1 MQITPEDLRHHYA
14 SLSDEFLLE
23 VEESDLTELGRKYYE
38 AELAHRNLRRG
49 GAPESAAAHEFDADA
64 ENAVE
69 IGPDWKENAA
79 CPASFTAVPGSAHA
93 PEAEHA
99 CDVLIAVGIPCQLSL
114 VPHDPTGNDPDRG
127 SFDVYQVLVPQS
139 LNLKAVSVL
148 DVEIFNPQTE
158 AEWRAHLACLSDD
171 ELRELKPEIICAG
184 MLDRAERLKR
194 AYIDEIA
201 RRSTD
206 GRSSNAHLE
215 FAADEH
221 P

>member
-1 MQITPEDLRHHYA
+1 MQITPEDLRYHYA
-14 SLSDEFLLE
+14 SLSDESLLE
-23 VEESDLTELGRKYYE
+23 VEESELTELGRKYYE
-38 AELAHRNLRRG
+38 AELAHRNLQRS
-49 GAPESAAAHEFDADA
+49 GAAESAAAHEFDADA

-69 IGPDWKENAA
+69 IGPDWIENAA
-79 CPASFTAVPGSAHA
+79 CAASFTAVPGSADV

-99 CDVLIAVGIPCQLSL
+99 RDVLIAAGIPCQFSVL
-114 VPHDPTGNDPDRG
+114 PRDPTGNDPDRRD
-127 SFDVYQVLVPQS
+127 SDMYQVLVPQS

-148 DVEIFNPQTE
+148 DVEIFNPHTE
-158 AEWRAHLACLSDD
+158 AEWRTHLACLSDD

-194 AYIDEIA
+194 AYTDEIA

-215 FAADEH
+215 LAADDA
-221 P
+221 